1 MDNKKIKKRLRILLL
16 PLAVAVTAYFCSR
29 SADGRP
35 AEFLM
40 MWAVIGLI
48 HCIADCKFQKRFFN
62 LQMFGLYFVFLLIG
76 FSQSELD
83 EMGGMLYYIAG
94 AEVVAVCI
102 ISEIIKWIYRLKKR
116 S

>member
-1 MDNKKIKKRLRILLL
+1 MLF
-16 PLAVAVTAYFCSR
+16 LALAAGGSAWFCSR

-48 HCIADCKFQKRFFN
+48 HCIVDCKFQKRFFN

>member
-1 MDNKKIKKRLRILLL
+1 MKTAAKQFLRILLL

-29 SADGRP
+29 TGDGEP
-35 AEFLM
+35 LLYYI
-40 MWAVIGLI
+40 VLSVVGII
-48 HCIADCKFQKRFFN
+48 HCLIDCKLQKRFFN
-62 LQMFGLYFVFLLIG
+62 LQMLGIYFLSLLTG

-83 EMGGMLYYIAG
+83 EMSGMLYYIAG

>member
-1 MDNKKIKKRLRILLL
+1 MMQTNTKQLFSMLF
-16 PLAVAVTAYFCSR
+16 LALAAGGSAWFCSR

-62 LQMFGLYFVFLLIG
+62 LQMFGLYFVFLLTG
-76 FSQSELD
+76 FSPCKLD
-83 EMGGMLYYIAG
+83 GMGGMLYYIAG

-102 ISEIIKWIYRLKKR
+102 ISEIIKWIYKSTKKN
-116 S
+116 

>member
-1 MDNKKIKKRLRILLL
+1 MKTAAKQFLRILLL

-29 SADGRP
+29 AGDGEP
-35 AEFLM
+35 LLFYIVLS
-40 MWAVIGLI
+40 VIGII
-48 HCIADCKFQKRFFN
+48 HCFIDCKFQKRFFN
-62 LQMFGLYFVFLLIG
+62 LQMFGLYFVFLLIV

-102 ISEIIKWIYRLKKR
+102 ISEIIKWIYRSKMKN
-116 S
+116 

>member
-1 MDNKKIKKRLRILLL
+1 MLF
-16 PLAVAVTAYFCSR
+16 LALTAGGSAWFCCR

-40 MWAVIGLI
+40 VWAVIGLI

-62 LQMFGLYFVFLLIG
+62 LQMFGLYFVFLLTG
-76 FSQSELD
+76 FYQSKLD

-102 ISEIIKWIYRLKKR
+102 ISEIIKWIYKR
-116 S
+116 KN

>member
-1 MDNKKIKKRLRILLL
+1 MQIRTKQLLSMFF
-16 PLAVAVTAYFCSR
+16 LALAAGGSAWFCSR
-29 SADGRP
+29 TMGGEPLLFYAMLSI
-35 AEFLM
+35 
-40 MWAVIGLI
+40 IGII
-48 HCIADCKFQKRFFN
+48 HCFIDCKYQKRFFN

>member
-1 MDNKKIKKRLRILLL
+1 MKTAAKQFLRILLL

-29 SADGRP
+29 TGDGEP
-35 AEFLM
+35 LLFYIVLS
-40 MWAVIGLI
+40 VIGII
-48 HCIADCKFQKRFFN
+48 HCLIDSKFQKRFFN
-62 LQMFGLYFVFLLIG
+62 LQMLGIYFLSLLTG

-102 ISEIIKWIYRLKKR
+102 TSEIIKWIYRLKKR